1 MSTAHWIAF
10 PHPLKSYVHEGAAL
24 AKHWE
29 RLHTGDAE
37 PFPDEAWVV
46 AMYKAQPALKKQIG
60 DADAAAET
68 LRQAWTAHHR
78 GAFEEATRLGE
89 SLGALGA
96 TVANKSEGIYAT
108 YLVEDADT
116 RRQHFENC
124 AKRAEAAIAAL
135 PQYANAHYF
144 HAFALGRYSQAISI
158 MKALSQG
165 IAGKVKASLDT
176 ALKLAPNH
184 AEAHVAMA
192 VYHAEV
198 IAQVGGMIGGLT
210 YGVKAEKAIEH
221 LDTARKLAPH
231 APVVHL
237 ETGNV
242 LLKLYGKKKIAEAK
256 AAYEAAAKC
265 KAMDAMERLDVE
277 QAKAELEG

>member
-1 MSTAHWIAF
+1 MSTAHWVAF

-24 AKHWE
+24 EKHWA
-29 RLHTGDAE
+29 RLHAGDAE
-37 PFPDEAWVV
+37 PYPSADWV
-46 AMYKAQPALKKQIG
+46 ASMYKAMPALAKQIG

-89 SLGALGA
+89 SLGVLGA
-96 TVANKSEGIYAT
+96 TVATKSEGIYAT
-108 YLVEDADT
+108 YLVEDEDQ
-116 RRQHFENC
+116 RRQHFETC
-124 AKRAEAAIAAL
+124 AKRAEAAIAAF
-135 PQYANAHYF
+135 PKYANAHYF
-144 HAFALGRYSQAISI
+144 HAFALGRYSQSISI

-165 IAGKVKASLDT
+165 VATKVRASLDA

-184 AEAHVAMA
+184 AEAHVAMG
-192 VYHAEV
+192 VYHAEI

-210 YGVKAEKAIEH
+210 YGVKAEKALEH
-221 LDTARKLAPH
+221 LETARKLAPH
-231 APVVHL
+231 APVAHL

-242 LLKLYGKKKIAEAK
+242 LLKLYGKKKVAEAK
-256 AAYEAAAKC
+256 AAYDAAAKC
-265 KAMDAMERLDVE
+265 KPHDAMERLDVE